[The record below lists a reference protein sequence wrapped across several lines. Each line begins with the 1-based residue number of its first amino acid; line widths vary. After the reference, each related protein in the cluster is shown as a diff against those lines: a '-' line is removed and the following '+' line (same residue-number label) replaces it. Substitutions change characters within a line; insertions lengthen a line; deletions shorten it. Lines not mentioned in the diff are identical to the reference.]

1 MKFYSEQ
8 LSKLFD
14 TQAELETAEEKANAA
29 KRVEEEKK
37 AKLKANRETR
47 AKEVEDAF
55 KTAAEAQKK
64 ANELLNAFLKD
75 YGSYHTTLKDAPVS
89 IWDAFFNLFQ
99 LEIIRGE
106 EILLFLFNFFLATTI
121 IIYYNS
127 YIKERNVIL

>member
-14 TQAELETAEEKANAA
+14 TQAELETAEEKENAA
-29 KRVEEEKK
+29 KRAEEEKK

-75 YGSYHTTLKDAPVS
+75 YGSYHTTLKDVPVS
-89 IWDAFFNLFQ
+89 IWDAFFNLF
-99 LEIIRGE
+99 
-106 EILLFLFNFFLATTI
+106 
-121 IIYYNS
+121 
-127 YIKERNVIL
+127 

>member
-14 TQAELETAEEKANAA
+14 TQAELETAEEKENAA
-29 KRVEEEKK
+29 KRAEEEKK

-89 IWDAFFNLFQ
+89 IWDAFFNLF
-99 LEIIRGE
+99 
-106 EILLFLFNFFLATTI
+106 
-121 IIYYNS
+121 
-127 YIKERNVIL
+127 